1 MNRISVYLCFLV
13 LLLLQC
19 DVKRNSIDNTEP
31 YLTVVDNEI
40 QAQVAA
46 MTLDEKLGQLLILET
61 ELSPICNEDS
71 IYTYVRENLISGAL
85 LYNTDAIQYMRIID
99 NCIALND
106 TRFLHGTRENVSIC
120 NQFSNTVHFPSLA
133 AMNACSNDSLIEEA
147 WHIYNMQLDAFNFDF
162 AIGPNITSGTVD
174 TKFDANNFCSHPA
187 KLEMQARDF
196 SNRFKTRGIFRVA
209 NQLNQFIDINKDTLG
224 SHSDLALLDALKDV
238 GYSGLMVGPDF
249 FADSNFTDLPF
260 EFLKSHLDLQYS
272 YNGLLMASLEANS
285 MRKLIH
291 TGIDLIL
298 VKDVRKQTA
307 KLKDLYERGFL
318 TDATL
323 NEKVARILKTK
334 DWINE
339 AKGDYNMDV
348 EAANFLTHYEEYDFL
363 VRSLQEASVVLTH
376 NHKSLVPFKQIKKHK
391 YTIHNLGKFK
401 ADVFNATFRKFADAQ
416 VFQRYDHVNGV
427 LDLSS
432 LSEDIGTTNIYLY
445 DGSVLTEAE
454 RTELTDKLNG
464 QQNVNSLIVNFG
476 DPRYLAPF
484 AKHISSMHSYDLD
497 QYAQSAAAQ
506 LSFGAFNASA
516 RLDVAVNDFIIPSKA
531 YNIRKIRL
539 KFADPREVGIDPTDL
554 VGIDAIANTAI
565 SKEAIPGCQV
575 LVAKDGNIIYS
586 KGFGYQT
593 YDKINQ
599 INTAN
604 LYDLASISKI
614 AGTTLATMKLVEDEK
629 LNLTDR
635 LRNLLDFRSRSS
647 IRNIKIKDLL
657 LHRSNLQPNMPISDF
672 VEVDDSTSFQTCN
685 DKFCY
690 TKTAKH
696 SQTVAKDFF
705 VNQTQIDTLWDKVYG
720 LKPYKK
726 SKYRYSDV
734 NFNLLHKVIENKGNQ
749 KLDNYL
755 YNKFY
760 DKIGLRN
767 LGYKPT
773 EKHPIADI
781 VPTAFDKKW
790 RKQVVHGYVHDEAA
804 ALQGGVAGSAG
815 LFSNAE
821 DLASL
826 FQMLLN
832 GGRYGGERFLQDGTI
847 SDFITPPYYS
857 RRGYGFDKPRGKYTE
872 SCSSKASKLSYGHSG
887 FTGTCV
893 WVDPQTDLVYIFLS
907 NRIYPSA
914 ENRKLY
920 KEKYRGRIHTVIY
933 NALDSYKW
941 ETPDPYQPTL
951 VKPIQS

>member
-1 MNRISVYLCFLV
+1 MNRISVYLSFLV

-19 DVKRNSIDNTEP
+19 DVKRTSIENTDP
-31 YLTVVDNEI
+31 YLTVVDDKI

-61 ELSPICNEDS
+61 ELHPTCTEDS

-85 LYNTDAIQYMRIID
+85 LHNTDAIQYMRIID

-120 NQFSNTVHFPSLA
+120 NQFSNTVHFPSLG
-133 AMNACSNDSLIEEA
+133 AMNACSNDSLVEEA
-147 WHIYNMQLDAFNFDF
+147 RHIYNMQLDAFNFDF
-162 AIGPNITSGTVD
+162 AIGPNITTGANNS
-174 TKFDANNFCSHPA
+174 KFDSSNFCSDPNR
-187 KLEMQARDF
+187 LELQARNHT
-196 SNRFKTRGIFRVA
+196 NRLKARGIFCIA
-209 NQLNQFIDINKDTLG
+209 NQLNQFIDIKTDTLAA
-224 SHSDLALLDALKDV
+224 HQDLALLDVLKGV
-238 GYSGLMVGPDF
+238 GYSGVMVGPDF
-249 FADSNFTDLPF
+249 FINSNFDDLPF
-260 EFLKSHLDLQYS
+260 EFLKSHLHQQYS
-272 YNGLLMASLEANS
+272 YNGLLLASLEKSS
-285 MRKLIH
+285 MRKLLH
-291 TGIDLIL
+291 AGVDLIM

-307 KLKDLYERGFL
+307 NLKDLFERKFL

-323 NEKVARILKTK
+323 DEKVARILRAKK
-334 DWINE
+334 WINE
-339 AKGDYNMDV
+339 AKGDFNMDV

-363 VRSLQEASVVLTH
+363 VRSLQEASTVLTH
-376 NHKSLVPFKQIKKHK
+376 NHNRLVPFKHIKNQKF
-391 YTIHNLGKFK
+391 TIHNLGKFK
-401 ADVFNATFRKFADAQ
+401 ADVFNATFKKFANAQ
-416 VFQRYDHVNGV
+416 IFQRYDYVNEV

-432 LSEDIGTTNIYLY
+432 LSEDLGTTNIYLY
-445 DGSVLTEAE
+445 NGATLTEEE
-454 RTELTDKLNG
+454 RMELADKLNG
-464 QQNVNSLIVNFG
+464 HQNVNSLIVNFG

-506 LSFGAFNASA
+506 LAFGAYKANA
-516 RLDVAVNDFIIPSKA
+516 RLDIAVNDFINPSKA
-531 YNIRKIRL
+531 YDIPKIRL

-575 LVAKDGNIIYS
+575 LVAKDGKIIYS

-593 YDKINQ
+593 YHKVLPIH
-599 INTAN
+599 TAN
-604 LYDLASISKI
+604 LYDIASISKV
-614 AGTTLATMKLVEDEK
+614 AGTTLATMKLVEDDK

-635 LRNLLDFRSRSS
+635 MRNLLDLSTKSR
-647 IRNIKIKDLL
+647 IRNIKIRDLL

-672 VEVDDSTSFQTCN
+672 VEVEDSTSIQSCN
-685 DKFCY
+685 EKYCY
-690 TKTAKH
+690 TKTAKY
-696 SQTVAKDFF
+696 SQTVAKNFF
-705 VNQTQIDTLWDKVYG
+705 VNQTQIDTLWDKVYA

-734 NFNLLHKVIENKGNQ
+734 NFNLLHKVIEKKGNQ
-749 KLDNYL
+749 KLDSYL
-755 YNKFY
+755 YSKFY

-773 EKHPIADI
+773 DKHPIADI
-781 VPTAFDKKW
+781 VPTEFDRTW
-790 RKQVVHGYVHDEAA
+790 RKQIVHGFVHDEAA

-832 GGRYGGERFLQDGTI
+832 GGRYGGEQFLKEETI
-847 SDFITPPYYS
+847 ENFITPPYYS

-872 SCSSKASKLSYGHSG
+872 SCSPKASKTSYGHSG

-907 NRIYPSA
+907 NRIYPTS

-941 ETPDPYQPTL
+941 KTPDPYQPTL
-951 VKPIQS
+951 EKQIQS